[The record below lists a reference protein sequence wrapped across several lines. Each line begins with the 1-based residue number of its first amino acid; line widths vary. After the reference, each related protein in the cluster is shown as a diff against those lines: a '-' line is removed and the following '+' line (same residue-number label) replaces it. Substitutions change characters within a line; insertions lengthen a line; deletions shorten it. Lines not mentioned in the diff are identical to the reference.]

1 MSSTVD
7 QETLAKQLY
16 DLQNAEP
23 GTVQLE
29 EVSAVVAGIMDAA
42 RKELA
47 SSDNEVV
54 AKMIGLAD
62 YIEHAKQEIAAL
74 RPDEVKDQHL
84 PAASDELDEIVAET
98 AEATNRIMDATE
110 TIQGAIGE
118 IDEATQEKIFN
129 ASMQIFEACS
139 FQDIT
144 GQRVTKVVNALKDI
158 EEKVDSLITAF
169 GDEIAEYKARNGSEQ
184 TETTPTD
191 INEITDDML
200 LEGPQL
206 SEEAMS
212 QDEIDKLLNSA

>member
-47 SSDNEVV
+47 NSDNEVV

-144 GQRVTKVVNALKDI
+144 GQRVTKVVKALKDI

-184 TETTPTD
+184 TETTPND

>member
-1 MSSTVD
+1 MSGSVD
-7 QETLAKQLY
+7 QEQLAKRLME
-16 DLQNAEP
+16 LQKAEP
-23 GTVQLE
+23 GTVPLE

-62 YIEHAKQEIAAL
+62 YIEQAKQEIAAL

-98 AEATNRIMDATE
+98 ADATNRIMDATE

-144 GQRVTKVVNALKDI
+144 GQRVTKVVKALKDI

-169 GDEIAEYKARNGSEQ
+169 GDEIAEYKSRNAPER
-184 TETTPTD
+184 TETPPTD
-191 INEITDDML
+191 INEVTDDML